1 MWSEWQSSP
10 VDGNTAEMLLK
21 GNCRP
26 GDGQVSIW
34 ETLLDLKPQSL
45 PKELPPMS
53 FIYLEV

>member
-1 MWSEWQSSP
+1 VWSEWQSSP
-10 VDGNTAEMLLK
+10 AVGNTAEMFLK
-21 GNCRP
+21 GNCQP

-45 PKELPPMS
+45 PTKLPPMS